1 MITTLNKCSY
11 NFAKADK
18 LGRTPLMKAIEAE
31 NVNMVHLFLD
41 YGTNDGNSL
50 AKAKKLAMQSENKN
64 IITIFAGTEAKK

>member
-1 MITTLNKCSY
+1 
-11 NFAKADK
+11 
-18 LGRTPLMKAIEAE
+18 MKAIEAE
-31 NVNMVHLFLD
+31 NVNIAHLFLD